1 MQWSK
6 IFPCYPFQ
14 LRRRRGGKVR
24 IGSRKIYV
32 DLPCIF
38 PLFLNEIAYRYGKR
52 GITREEF
59 EREWDE
65 WLQQYKSLACFN
77 GKRIATIYLVPT
89 SFYREPMLRCRVNW
103 KTFFDYLDYVARDV
117 VGQIKEDGEKGLA
130 ALYNLIYDNY
140 YALFLYKEPPEPAES
155 SRELEHFKRVVRR
168 TGEKNKIE
176 NLLNQME
183 AIAENLEHWYK
194 KNLKKQYKEDYP
206 SIELYTLHFK
216 SDIRGALK
224 SLENMNIIAIYF
236 YLRNILELFI
246 KLLAYMKVAEE
257 FGKEKLNMVLRILYL
272 YDKKIPELEEKL
284 KTLIKEKTGKEVKE
298 TIKLRKNSIL
308 QFENTF
314 RKKMSKILSQITEK
328 TTYEELFDIMASKGV
343 CVLGISRGVI
353 EDFCKRNGI
362 NTSLVEYWRACSY
375 AIHQQTPL
383 PFYSLLEVKG
393 LRAFLE
399 VLLNDMMNAMVKI
412 SGISKEK
419 LTKHKS
425 VKESILTNVSI
436 PKQQF
441 LDEIERVIDRKEE
454 IIKRRLKEI
463 IENPQLNKNVWF
475 KPRTLSSL
483 FELIGVGST
492 KIKKGVF
499 QPDDINELASSI
511 QATGFKVNIYEEIK
525 HTFEAFHLSLQ
536 PLLEK
541 IMPQFRSLPEN
552 EKRGVTFY
560 LLLLYLP
567 KVQR

>member
-38 PLFLNEIAYRYGKR
+38 PLFLNEVAYRYGER
-52 GITREEF
+52 GITEEEF
-59 EREWDE
+59 EREWEE
-65 WLQQYKSLACFN
+65 WLQQYKSLAYFN
-77 GKRIATIYLVPT
+77 GKPIATVYLAPT
-89 SFYREPMLRCRVNW
+89 SFYREPMLCCRVDW
-103 KTFFDYLDYVARDV
+103 EIFFDYLDYVARYV
-117 VGQIKEDGEKGLA
+117 VEQIKEDGKKGLA
-130 ALYNLIYDNY
+130 ALYNFIYDNY
-140 YALFLYKEPPEPAES
+140 HALFFYKEPPEPAES
-155 SRELEHFKRVVRR
+155 SRELENFKRVVRR
-168 TGEKNKIE
+168 TGEKNRIE

-194 KNLKKQYKEDYP
+194 KNLKNQYKEDYS

-284 KTLIKEKTGKEVKE
+284 KTLIKERTGKEVKE

-328 TTYEELFDIMASKGV
+328 TTYEELFDIMVSKGV

-362 NTSLVEYWRACSY
+362 DTSLVEYWRACSY

-441 LDEIERVIDRKEE
+441 LDEIEKEINRNKE
-454 IIKRRLKEI
+454 TIKRRLKEI
-463 IENPQLNKNVWF
+463 VENPQLNKNVWF

-483 FELIGVGST
+483 FELMGAGST
-492 KIKKGVF
+492 EVKKGVF

-511 QATGFKVNIYEEIK
+511 QATGFKVDIYEEIK

-552 EKRGVTFY
+552 EKRGITFY